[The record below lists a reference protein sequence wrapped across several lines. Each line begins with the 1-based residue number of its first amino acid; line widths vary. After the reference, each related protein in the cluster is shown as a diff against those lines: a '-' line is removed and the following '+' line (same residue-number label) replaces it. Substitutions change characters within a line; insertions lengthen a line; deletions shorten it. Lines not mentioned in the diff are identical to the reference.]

1 MSDRLLAS
9 VIELE
14 RTLQEEVRQEELRAA
29 SWQERESAALAA
41 ELEETRR
48 ELERRHV
55 EQTEATR
62 CRAEA
67 EGEALQAAGAAR
79 CSRLSALSEAFLEEL
94 LRRQLDLLLP
104 EVGDDHP
111 HGEG

>member
-14 RTLQEEVRQEELRAA
+14 RTLQEEVRQEELRAVA
-29 SWQERESAALAA
+29 WQERESAALTAG
-41 ELEETRR
+41 LEEIRR
-48 ELERRHV
+48 ELERRLV

-62 CRAEA
+62 CRAQA
-67 EGEALQAAGAAR
+67 EGEALRAAGAAR
-79 CSRLSALSEAFLEEL
+79 CLRLAALSEAFLEEL

-111 HGEG
+111 HGKG